1 VSNSAPVV
9 LLVDDNAELLQALRE
24 TSRSRSYQI
33 ITTTSP
39 GAALQVLRTQP
50 VAVIVVDEVMPEM
63 SGLELLGIVAKEFPA
78 IGRIVLTG
86 HATLELATRAINEV
100 RVHSFLQK
108 PCKASAL
115 RDAIKALLK
124 TPPAEDDQ
132 PKTPPNK
139 AARDR
144 DAATGLYTR
153 QALEQLFREQS
164 SAPAGRPDC
173 VIYADI
179 DRLHLINEAH
189 GFEYGDEVI
198 KSFAG
203 LLGSPLLPKSALAA
217 RVSGDCFLIALPG
230 CEPRAAKMIASRVR
244 DQAAKVIGGEVSAS
258 GKTSEISVSCG
269 VAAVHG
275 TPDGFSRA
283 ISAAELACRAA
294 KDRGRNRVELDD
306 ANDMSLM
313 VRHRDVLAVG
323 MLREALKNN
332 QFLVYAQKIVA
343 LHDTERAS
351 GYELLLRLRTG
362 DGSVASYGNYIS
374 AAQRY
379 QLLTQVDRWVAERAL
394 AMLGPYAMKL
404 QRLDITVS
412 LNVTGQSVGDPDFM
426 RFLTT
431 HLKRSGIPARNL
443 MLELTEQ
450 AAVANLRQAGKLLEE
465 FCHTGCRIALD
476 DFGTGSNTLAN
487 FKGLPVA
494 RVKIDGSFVR
504 DIQTNQRSQATA
516 TAIVQLA
523 RSIGADT
530 VGEMVETL
538 EAATKLRELGVDFA
552 QGYAFHRPEPLD
564 GVLDQLVKLEERSS
578 RTADLKS

>member
-487 FKGLPVA
+487 F
-494 RVKIDGSFVR
+494 
-504 DIQTNQRSQATA
+504 QATA